1 MRWHTDNIRV
11 DLYMY
16 VVESK
21 WNLCSL
27 VGGASLAKLGLG
39 EVYYSYP
46 KEPPPTLVRDR
57 GGIT

>member
-1 MRWHTDNIRV
+1 MFNVKHCLCADTLIRG
-11 DLYMY
+11 DLHMY

-27 VGGASLAKLGLG
+27 VGGGSLVNFGLG

-46 KEPPPTLVRDR
+46 KEPPPTL
-57 GGIT
+57 G